1 MEEKIIKKLSE
12 TLISLEEK
20 GEIVITSTN
29 VDGISSAIFESV
41 LEEYL
46 KETEEPIEMSIP
58 YLLEKIVVE
67 LSQRFDVE
75 VGRASEI
82 VNTYYNEWL
91 KYKSVQEIADAYWH
105 ETPQEIARRAYYH
118 IELKT

>member
-1 MEEKIIKKLSE
+1 MSFVMCSKRYLALEEKIIKKLSE

-75 VGRASEI
+75 V
-82 VNTYYNEWL
+82 
-91 KYKSVQEIADAYWH
+91 
-105 ETPQEIARRAYYH
+105 
-118 IELKT
+118 